1 MSKELIYVEVKKPN
15 RQLTT
20 EQFINKVESKYP
32 NRFTFEKTVYLGK
45 EKHLTITCK
54 THGDLH
60 ITPDQ
65 FRWNKEGCPSC
76 TKEIPRNRDK
86 QKYID
91 RANEIHGSYYDYSRV
106 VYVNSSEKVEIGCP
120 AHESFFQS
128 LYDHAVRATKCPE
141 CSFIQRTKDND
152 YFKQKAEEVHG
163 IRYDYSKVVYRGV
176 GEKVIIGC
184 KDHGDFEQRAGSHLQ
199 GNGCLKCFNE
209 NVNRSNKEEFEKQ
222 AKEIHGNKYD
232 YSKVVYLGNK
242 IPVEIGCPSHG
253 SFWQKPNGH
262 ISSRNG
268 CPNCFE
274 SKGEKLIADILERS
288 NIPFVREYVIPP
300 KRYRYDFC
308 LKDLGILIEFHG
320 QQHYRPVDFF
330 GGEEAFEK
338 IQFNDNEKIK
348 LAYDQGFVLLVLNY
362 KHIEMNILEQTLLS
376 KLKKIYI
383 RWYLIDGKIMVFKKI
398 IDVYKHFDIPTNI
411 EIRYMDDEVKKRVT
425 DFKVII

>member
-1 MSKELIYVEVKKPN
+1 MSKELVYVEVKKPN

-20 EQFINKVESKYP
+20 EQFITKVESKYP

-120 AHESFFQS
+120 AHGSFFQS

-232 YSKVVYLGNK
+232 YSKVIYLGNK
-242 IPVEIGCPSHG
+242 IPVEIICPSHG
-253 SFWQKPNGH
+253 SFWQKPNSH
-262 ISSRNG
+262 LSSKCG
-268 CPNCFE
+268 CKRCNE
-274 SKGEKLIADILERS
+274 SHGERKICMILDTLA
-288 NIPFVREYVIPP
+288 IPYLREYKIDGFN
-300 KRYRYDFC
+300 YRFDFF
-308 LKDLGILIEFHG
+308 LPDQNILIEFHG
-320 QQHYRPVDFF
+320 YQHYYPVEAF
-330 GGEEAFEK
+330 GGRDELEKTQYRDNQKVILAHDKGFILTCVNYRHFEK
-338 IQFNDNEKIK
+338 G
-348 LAYDQGFVLLVLNY
+348 L
-362 KHIEMNILEQTLLS
+362 LEQTLLS

-411 EIRYMDDEVKKRVT
+411 EIRYMDDEVKKRVK
-425 DFKVII
+425 DFKVLF